1 MLMHERNV
9 YLEKLLMIKQV
20 CQESNSPE
28 DAGHLSRISQL
39 GYVKTPAVDTMYHF
53 SDNIKI
59 IIQSCGKGHSNTPA
73 SNNSLR

>member
-28 DAGHLSRISQL
+28 DAGL
-39 GYVKTPAVDTMYHF
+39 V
-53 SDNIKI
+53 
-59 IIQSCGKGHSNTPA
+59 
-73 SNNSLR
+73 